1 MFDTP
6 DQLAAP
12 AARADTPVSQPPT
25 RLDAVKA
32 FIGDLGRPFAM
43 YSIALATSK
52 AIWTSAKDPAAVGV
66 ITAAGGILVLLYG
79 AKAYENRV
87 QTQANAQVA
96 IAQAAGKQ

>member
-25 RLDAVKA
+25 RLDAAKA
-32 FIGDLGRPFAM
+32 FIGDLARPFAI
-43 YSIALATSK
+43 YSVALATSG
-52 AIWTSAKDPAAVGV
+52 AIWGAASADKVG
-66 ITAAGGILVLLYG
+66 AAGLILAALYG

-87 QTQANAQVA
+87 QAQANAQVA
-96 IAQAAGKQ
+96 IAQTKAAQ